1 MTRVGLS
8 GLYQDSSRR
17 VCNIAKLDS
26 IRAQIFISNFT
37 KYIQECPCIG
47 ISELGLYQ
55 FIEAVW
61 NIVRIASFHMPQLA
75 PNKTT
80 LNRIVVTFSYDPC
93 NLLKVFCLKPS
104 MGLGFRVYRWWVWS
118 LYVVGVMDVS
128 L

>member
-1 MTRVGLS
+1 MTRVGVS
-8 GLYQDSSRR
+8 GLHQDRSRR

-26 IRAQIFISNFT
+26 IRAQIFISNCT

-80 LNRIVVTFSYDPC
+80 LNRIVVDV
-93 NLLKVFCLKPS
+93 LLSPFLITLATS
-104 MGLGFRVYRWWVWS
+104 
-118 LYVVGVMDVS
+118 
-128 L
+128 